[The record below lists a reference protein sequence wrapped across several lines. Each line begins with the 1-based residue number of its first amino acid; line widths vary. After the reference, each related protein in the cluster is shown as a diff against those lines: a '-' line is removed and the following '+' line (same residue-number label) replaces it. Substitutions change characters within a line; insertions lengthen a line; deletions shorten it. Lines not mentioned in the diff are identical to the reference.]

1 MSIFYEGDLLQTQ
14 REKTFPR
21 KRIAPHLIHA
31 NKRRGKMNEVYARY
45 NNGNQKPTPSMVM
58 TIPAFIVRKMGLKS
72 GDKILLIEEDPE
84 DNPKGEIIFKFK
96 KALE

>member
-1 MSIFYEGDLLQTQ
+1 MSVFYQKHFH
-14 REKTFPR
+14 KTIEEEIEEARQKKLF
-21 KRIAPHLIHA
+21 KEIK
-31 NKRRGKMNEVYARY
+31 KRRGKMNEVYARY
-45 NNGNQKPTPSMVM
+45 NNGKPTQSMVM

-84 DNPKGEIIFKFK
+84 DNPRGEVIFKFK